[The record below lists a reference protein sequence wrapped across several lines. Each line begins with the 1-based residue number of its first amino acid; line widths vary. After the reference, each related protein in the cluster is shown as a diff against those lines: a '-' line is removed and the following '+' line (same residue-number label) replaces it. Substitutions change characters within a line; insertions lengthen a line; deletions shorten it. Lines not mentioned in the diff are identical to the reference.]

1 MGSIHIARVE
11 RRASC
16 AITEAVRRPLSAE
29 DQLRIGALTR
39 AAGGLAVCG
48 ASTALAI
55 AQMTVIDLRRLAVGN
70 ALSSRGRWI
79 LLVALV
85 LGALVGLA
93 VALWTARRA
102 RHADSAAALTRLVRL
117 AAPLALAATLPG
129 LCALDPWGDT
139 FTLAVLLAVV
149 VVGAEPL
156 FRLHFQARAAAAPA
170 GEGWWAAR
178 VPEPWRRR
186 GPLLVLGVL
195 AAAYAGYFIFLVLRN
210 HAKFN
215 TFNWD
220 LGQLDN
226 QFYNALHGRPFRCT
240 PLIRE
245 GNWSELRNHAEFT
258 VFALLPFYALH
269 PAASTLLVLQC
280 LLLGS
285 AAIPLYRFAARRLPP
300 GWALL
305 VVAGYLLYP
314 PLHGAQ
320 LFDFHF
326 QPVAAAF
333 LLWAVDSFDARR
345 MRWFWFFWLLAIGCR
360 EDVSMGT
367 AVLGVALILS
377 GYRVREGAAVAVAS
391 AIYFVVMRFVIMPA
405 IGPWGFADIY
415 KQLFPPGES
424 SFVGVLKT
432 LITNPLYAA
441 RTLISTDKLRYE
453 LQILAPLAFLPLRR
467 WSLAA
472 SIVPGAILTFLTTE
486 YGPTLDIGY
495 QYGCDFVPYVFPAV
509 ALALA
514 AYRAGD
520 QGGPVKARAA
530 AATFALASLLATVAW
545 GAFPPRTTF
554 HSSYGFLSFAPPT
567 PQEQRRLANLDNAM
581 KMVPHDA
588 VLAAS
593 DRELSH
599 VSNRIECWNLAVGWQ
614 GADYI
619 IYTHID
625 PIPPDRDQV
634 MRAAAAGWVTIFDTP
649 EIALMKRPGL

>member
-1 MGSIHIARVE
+1 MSPPFSPPSVD
-11 RRASC
+11 
-16 AITEAVRRPLSAE
+16 
-29 DQLRIGALTR
+29 DQLRAGARLR
-39 AAGGLAVCG
+39 AVGGLAVCG
-48 ASTALAI
+48 ASVALAL
-55 AQMTVIDLRRLAVGN
+55 AQLTVIDLRRFAAGN
-70 ALSSRGRWI
+70 ALSSRGRW
-79 LLVALV
+79 LLLGAVA
-85 LGALVGLA
+85 LGALAGA
-93 VALWTARRA
+93 AFALWTARRA
-102 RHADSAAALTRLVRL
+102 RAADPVEALSRRARL
-117 AAPLALAATLPG
+117 AAPLGLAGALPG
-129 LCALDPWGDT
+129 LLAMDPWGDT
-139 FTLAVLLAVV
+139 FTVAVLLGVIVLASVPLWRWHFEARKPPAPG
-149 VVGAEPL
+149 GAL
-156 FRLHFQARAAAAPA
+156 ASRL
-170 GEGWWAAR
+170 
-178 VPEPWRRR
+178 PEAWRRR
-186 GPLLVLGVL
+186 GPLLAAIALGC
-195 AAAYAGYFIFLVLRN
+195 AYAGYFIFLTLRN

-280 LLLGS
+280 LLLGG

-300 GWALL
+300 SWALL
-305 VVAGYLLYP
+305 IVAGYLLYP

-333 LLWAVDSFDARR
+333 LLAAIDAFDARR

-367 AVLGVALILS
+367 AIIGVALMLS
-377 GYRVREGAAVAVAS
+377 GVRVRQGAAVAAAS
-391 AIYFVVMRFVIMPA
+391 AIYFVLMRFVVMPA

-415 KQLFPPGES
+415 KQLFPAGES

-432 LITNPLYAA
+432 MVTNPLYTL
-441 RTLISTDKLRYE
+441 RTLITPEKLRYE

-472 SIVPGAILTFLTTE
+472 SIIPGAVLTFLTTE

-495 QYGCDFVPYVFPAV
+495 QYGCDFVPYVFPAI
-509 ALALA
+509 ALGLA
-514 AYRAGD
+514 ADRAEQPEG
-520 QGGPVKARAA
+520 QVKARAA
-530 AATFALASLLATVAW
+530 AATFGLATVLATAIW
-545 GAFPPRTTF
+545 GAFPVRPTYK
-554 HSSYGFLSFAPPT
+554 SSYGFLNFAPPT
-567 PQEQRRLANLDNAM
+567 PQERRRLQALDAAM
-581 KMVPHDA
+581 KLVPRNA

-599 VSNRIECWNLAVGWQ
+599 VSNRIECWNLAVGFQ
-614 GADYI
+614 GADYA

-634 MRAAAAGWVTIFDTP
+634 NRALGAGWVSIFDTP
-649 EIALMKRPGL
+649 EIGLLKRPGL

>member
-1 MGSIHIARVE
+1 VRAIA
-11 RRASC
+11 
-16 AITEAVRRPLSAE
+16 
-29 DQLRIGALTR
+29 
-39 AAGGLAVCG
+39 GLVVCG
-48 ASTALAI
+48 ASVALAL
-55 AQMTVIDLRRLAVGN
+55 AQLTVIDLRRFAAANAV
-70 ALSSRGRWI
+70 SPRGRWI
-79 LLVALV
+79 LLADL
-85 LGALVGLA
+85 LAGALVGGA

-102 RHADSAAALTRLVRL
+102 RAADPTETLSRRAQL
-117 AAPLALAATLPG
+117 AAPLLLAVALPG
-129 LCALDPWGDT
+129 LLAMDPWGDS
-139 FTLAVLLAVV
+139 FTLAVLLGAVV
-149 VVGAEPL
+149 VAAEPL
-156 FRLHFQARAAAAPA
+156 FRLSAAARPA
-170 GEGWWAAR
+170 DDANARPGLAAR
-178 VPEPWRRR
+178 IPERWRRH
-186 GPLLVLGVL
+186 GPLLIAVAL
-195 AAAYAGYFIFLVLRN
+195 ACAYAGYFIFLTLRS

-215 TFNWD
+215 TYNWD

-280 LLLGS
+280 LLLGG

-300 GWALL
+300 AWALL
-305 VVAGYLLYP
+305 IVAGYLLYP
-314 PLHGAQ
+314 PMHGAQ

-333 LLWAVDSFDARR
+333 LLWAIDSFDARK

-367 AVLGVALILS
+367 AIIGVTLVLS
-377 GYRVREGAAVAVAS
+377 GVRVREGAAVAVAS
-391 AIYFVVMRFVIMPA
+391 GVYFVLMRFVVMPLV
-405 IGPWGFADIY
+405 GPWGFADLY
-415 KQLFPPGES
+415 KQLFPAGEN

-432 LITNPLYAA
+432 MTTNPLFTL
-441 RTLISTDKLRYE
+441 RTLVTPEKLRYAM
-453 LQILAPLAFLPLRR
+453 QILAPVAFLPLRR

-472 SIVPGAILTFLTTE
+472 AIVPGAVLTFLTTE

-495 QYGCDFVPYVFPAV
+495 QYGCDFVPYVFPAA

-514 AYRAGD
+514 AYRADANGR
-520 QGGPVKARAA
+520 VKARAA
-530 AATFALASLLATVAW
+530 AATFGLASLLATAVW
-545 GAFPPRTTF
+545 GAFPPRKTY
-554 HSSYGFLSFAPPT
+554 HSSYGFINWTPPT
-567 PQEQRRLANLDNAM
+567 PQERRRLQALDAAM
-581 KMVPHDA
+581 KLVPRDA

-599 VSNRIECWNLAVGWQ
+599 VSNRIECWNLAVGTQ

-634 MRAAAAGWVTIFDTP
+634 MRAFATGWVSIFDTP
-649 EIALMKRPGL
+649 EIGLLKRPGL

>member
-1 MGSIHIARVE
+1 MRS
-11 RRASC
+11 
-16 AITEAVRRPLSAE
+16 T
-29 DQLRIGALTR
+29 
-39 AAGGLAVCG
+39 AGLVACG
-48 ASTALAI
+48 ASVALAI
-55 AQMTVIDLRRLAVGN
+55 AQLTVIDLRRFAAAN
-70 ALSSRGRWI
+70 ALSSRGRW
-79 LLVALV
+79 LLLAWLAA
-85 LGALVGLA
+85 GAVVGA
-93 VALWTARRA
+93 VVALWTARRA
-102 RHADSAAALTRLVRL
+102 RATATDPAAAMSHRARM
-117 AAPLALAATLPG
+117 AAPLLLAATIPG
-129 LCALDPWGDT
+129 LFALDPWNET
-139 FTLAVLLAVV
+139 LTLAVLLGAVIV
-149 VVGAEPL
+149 AAEPL
-156 FRLHFQARAAAAPA
+156 FRLHFAARAALAPRPPGRVAALV
-170 GEGWWAAR
+170 AR
-178 VPEPWRRR
+178 LREKLGPRRAW
-186 GPLLVLGVL
+186 VL
-195 AAAYAGYFIFLVLRN
+195 AVGLACGYAAYFIFLTLRN
-210 HAKFN
+210 HHKFN

-280 LLLGS
+280 LLLGG

-305 VVAGYLLYP
+305 VVGCYVLYP

-333 LLWAVDSFDARR
+333 LLAAIDAFDSRR
-345 MRWFWFFWLLAIGCR
+345 MRLFWFFWLLAIGCR

-367 AVLGVALILS
+367 AILGLTLVLAGV
-377 GYRVREGAAVAVAS
+377 RVRQGAAIAIAS
-391 AIYFVVMRFVIMPA
+391 AIYFVLMRFVIMPA
-405 IGPWGFADIY
+405 VGPWGFADIY
-415 KQLFPPGES
+415 KQLFPAGES
-424 SFVGVLKT
+424 SFLGVLKT
-432 LITNPLYAA
+432 MATNPLYTL
-441 RTLISTDKLRYE
+441 RTLMTPEKLRYG
-453 LQILAPLAFLPLRR
+453 LQILVPLAFLPLRR
-467 WSLAA
+467 WWLAA
-472 SIVPGAILTFLTTE
+472 SIVPGAVLTLLTTE

-495 QYGCDFVPYVFPAV
+495 QYGCDFVPYVFPAA

-514 AYRAGD
+514 ELRQQPGR
-520 QGGPVKARAA
+520 VRARAA
-530 AATFALASLLATVAW
+530 GATFALATVLATAGW
-545 GAFPPRTTF
+545 GAFPPRKTF
-554 HSSYGFLSFAPPT
+554 HSSYGFLDFTPPT
-567 PQEQRRLANLDNAM
+567 PQEQRRLAALEAAM
-581 KMVPHDA
+581 RLVPHDA

-634 MRAAAAGWVTIFDTP
+634 ARAQAAGWRTLFDTP
-649 EIALMKRPGL
+649 EIALMKRPP